1 MGCLF
6 SKDKSSESKACTNDS
21 ILMIEKHIRDVNY
34 LSQVTSAH
42 LVQDMSQSRKLLIA
56 MDGYKH
62 SDYAF
67 DWYLKYFYKP
77 KDEVVLFHCIEPD
90 VATYLKGNKAAT
102 NSGATSAG
110 DEEENPVVAKLQSK
124 ATASGLKASVLKAH
138 SSKPGEAIIKAG
150 DEQRVD
156 MIITGSRSL
165 GTVRRTLE
173 GSVSEYVVH
182 QSSVPVLVVKT

>member
-6 SKDKSSESKACTNDS
+6 SNSNSESKVCTNDS
-21 ILMIEKHIRDVNY
+21 ILMIEKHIRDVNF
-34 LSQVTSAH
+34 LNQVTSAH

-56 MDGYKH
+56 MDGQKH

-67 DWYLKYFYKP
+67 DWYLRYFYKP

-90 VATYLKGNKAAT
+90 VAAYLKGIKAAA

-124 ATASGLKASVLKAH
+124 ATASGLKVSVLKAL

-150 DEQRVD
+150 EEQRVD

>member
-1 MGCLF
+1 MT
-6 SKDKSSESKACTNDS
+6 SYSS
-21 ILMIEKHIRDVNY
+21 IMF
-34 LSQVTSAH
+34 LS
-42 LVQDMSQSRKLLIA
+42 
-56 MDGYKH
+56 
-62 SDYAF
+62 
-67 DWYLKYFYKP
+67 
-77 KDEVVLFHCIEPD
+77 E
-90 VATYLKGNKAAT
+90 GNKAAT

-173 GSVSEYVVH
+173 GSVSEDVVH